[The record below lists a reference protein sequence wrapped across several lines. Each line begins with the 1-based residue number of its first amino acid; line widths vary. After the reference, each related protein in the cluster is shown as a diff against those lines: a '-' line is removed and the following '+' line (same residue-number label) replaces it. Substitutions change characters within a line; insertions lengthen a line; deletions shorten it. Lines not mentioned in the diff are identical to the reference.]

1 MFEQLS
7 GRLEDIFRRLRG
19 HGVLSE
25 ENIKEALREVRR
37 ALLEADVHFS
47 VARDL
52 IRKVEE
58 KAVGQ
63 EVLRSLSP
71 GQQVIRIVHDVL
83 VETLGSKAHPIAQS
97 HELPTRIL
105 IVGLQ
110 GSGKTTFVAKLGM
123 HLRGRKKIPM
133 LAACDLA
140 RPAAIDQLE
149 ALGRQVNLRVHADR
163 TQKDPVVVA
172 GDALGAAKAAAAD
185 YLLVDTAGRLH
196 VDTDLMDELDRVRER
211 VKPHQTLLVLDGM
224 VGQDAVTVAQAF
236 RDRMPIDGVVLTK
249 MDGDARGGAA
259 LSVRAATGI
268 PILFMGTGEKVSGL
282 EVFHPERLAS
292 RILGMGDVLTL
303 VERVQ
308 ENVDLEKAARM
319 QERLEKRQFT
329 LEDFQ
334 DQIKQ
339 VRKMGPLED
348 IIKMIPGA
356 NKLLPATGQLDDGEL
371 TRIEAILCSM
381 TAEERR
387 RPEIID
393 GSRRRRIARGSGT
406 LVQDVNRLLRD
417 YGMMKK
423 MIQQM
428 GKMRGR
434 RIPRLGPS
442 R

>member
-7 GRLEDIFRRLRG
+7 GKLDDIFRRLRG
-19 HGVLSE
+19 HGVLTE
-25 ENIKEALREVRR
+25 ENIRDALREVRR

-47 VARDL
+47 VARE
-52 IRKVEE
+52 IVKKVEE
-58 KAVGQ
+58 RAIGQ

-71 GQQVIRIVHDVL
+71 GQQVIRVVHEVL
-83 VETLGSKAHPIAQS
+83 IETLGGKAQPIAQS
-97 HELPTRIL
+97 HEIPTRIL
-105 IVGLQ
+105 VVGLQ

-163 TQKDPVVVA
+163 SGKDPVVVA
-172 GDALGAAKAAAAD
+172 GDAVAAAKAAAAD
-185 YLLVDTAGRLH
+185 YLIVDTAGRLH
-196 VDTDLMDELDRVRER
+196 VDADLMDELDRVRQR
-211 VKPHQTLLVLDGM
+211 VRPHQTLLVLDGM

-236 RDRMPIDGVVLTK
+236 QERIPLDGVVLTK

-259 LSVRAATGI
+259 LSVRAATGV
-268 PILFMGTGEKVSGL
+268 PILFLGTGEKVSGL
-282 EVFHPERLAS
+282 EVFHPDRLAS

-303 VERVQ
+303 VEKVQ
-308 ENVDLEKAARM
+308 ETVDLEAAAKL

-334 DQIKQ
+334 DQLKQ
-339 VRKMGPLED
+339 VRRMGPLED
-348 IIKMIPGA
+348 ILKMIPGA
-356 NKLLPATGQLDDGEL
+356 NKLLPESGAIDDREL
-371 TRIEAILCSM
+371 VRIEAILGSM
-381 TAEERR
+381 TADERR

-417 YGMMKK
+417 YATMKK

-434 RIPRLGPS
+434 RIPRLGPF